1 MSVKAATGIKGYAVV
16 RLDLQREPS
25 DAMAATGVLPFL
37 EAVESLAIMAPHR
50 IDAPDI
56 NEVDELQRPWQVVVW
71 NDPVNLM
78 SYVVYV
84 FRKLFGF
91 TEEEATRLMLAVHH
105 EGRAVVASGPREKSE
120 LDCYRLHHHGL
131 WATLEKA

>member
-1 MSVKAATGIKGYAVV
+1 MSDQPAEGIEVYAVI
-16 RLDLQREPS
+16 RLDLQREPGH
-25 DAMAATGVLPFL
+25 AMAATEVLPSL
-37 EAVESLAIMAPHR
+37 EEAESSTTTAPHR

-56 NEVDELQRPWQVVVW
+56 EEVDDLQRPWQVVVW

-84 FRKLFGF
+84 LRKLFGF
-91 TEEEATRLMLAVHH
+91 PEEEATRLMLAVHH
-105 EGRAVVASGPREKSE
+105 DGRAVVASGPREKSE